1 MVLENESD
9 MIAPSLLQ
17 KYNVPVPR
25 YTSYPTVPLWENNLD
40 GKKWTE
46 LVKQAYIDF
55 GDTEG
60 ISLYIHLPYC
70 ESLCTYCGCNKR
82 ITKNHSVELP
92 YVQAV
97 LNEWQLYLA
106 LLPTQPKLAG
116 IHLGGGTP
124 TFFSPE
130 VLTSLITAIRS
141 SSEILPQAELSFE
154 GHPNNTT
161 LAHLEA
167 LHKVG
172 FRRVSYGIQDV
183 DEKVQ
188 KTIHRI
194 QPFAKV
200 KEATD
205 IARKAGY
212 DSFNFDLIYGLPH
225 QNLKTIEQTFHQVND
240 LRPERIAFYSYAHVP
255 SAFPAQ
261 KSFEAFLP
269 QEEEKRALYDKGKEL
284 LLDMGYYEIGMDHFS
299 LPDDPLF
306 IAKRQQDL
314 HRNFMGYTTSP
325 SRMLIGLGN
334 SSISDVGTAYAQ
346 NQKDIDDYKTQIERK
361 QLALNKGHVLTK
373 EDAVHKRLILDIICN
388 GKAEWNWDF
397 YSKLPAAAVVQ
408 LEEMTQGGLLKYNS
422 SGISVCDTGKAF
434 VRNICAVFDQR
445 MQRQSKGDFVFSKA
459 V

>member
-1 MVLENESD
+1 
-9 MIAPSLLQ
+9 MIAQSLLR

-25 YTSYPTVPLWENNLD
+25 YTSYPTVPLWENNLNI
-40 GKKWTE
+40 KKWAE
-46 LVKQAYIDF
+46 LVKKAYGDF
-55 GDTEG
+55 GEKEG

-70 ESLCTYCGCNKR
+70 ENLCTYCGCNKR

-106 LLPTQPKLAG
+106 LLPSQPKLVS

-130 VLTSLITAIRS
+130 VLTDLITTIRS
-141 SSEILPQAELSFE
+141 STEVLPQAEFSFE

-161 LAHLEA
+161 QAHLEA
-167 LHKVG
+167 LHSVG
-172 FRRVSYGIQDV
+172 FRRVSYGVQDF

-205 IARKAGY
+205 NARKAGY
-212 DSFNFDLIYGLPH
+212 GSINFDLIYGLPH
-225 QNLKTIEQTFHQVND
+225 QNLQTIEHTFHQVND
-240 LRPERIAFYSYAHVP
+240 LKPDRIAFYSYAHVP

-261 KSFEAFLP
+261 KSFENFLP
-269 QEEEKRALYDKGKEL
+269 QEEEKRSLYEKGKEL
-284 LLDMGYYEIGMDHFS
+284 LLEMGYNEIGMDHFS

-306 IAKRQQDL
+306 IAKKQKLL

-325 SRMLIGLGN
+325 SRMLMGLGN
-334 SSISDVGTAYAQ
+334 SSISDIGAAYSQ
-346 NQKDIDDYKTQIERK
+346 NQKDIDDYKAQIERK
-361 QLALNKGHVLTK
+361 QFAVNKGHVLTQ
-373 EDAVHKRLILDIICN
+373 EDEVHKKLILDIICHD
-388 GKAEWNWDF
+388 KAEWDLDF
-397 YSKLPAAAVVQ
+397 FLKLSTVAVVQ
-408 LEEMTQGGLLKYNS
+408 LEEMAQDGLLNYDPF
-422 SGISVCDTGKAF
+422 GIRLSTTGKAF

-445 MQRQSKGDFVFSKA
+445 MQRQKRSNFVFSKT

>member
-1 MVLENESD
+1 MEENKSV

-17 KYNVPVPR
+17 KYNVPAPR
-25 YTSYPTVPLWENNLD
+25 YTSYPTVPLWENDLNE
-40 GKKWTE
+40 KKWTE
-46 LVKQAYIDF
+46 LVKTAYGNF
-55 GDTEG
+55 GDEEG
-60 ISLYIHLPYC
+60 ISLYVHLPYC

-82 ITKNHSVELP
+82 ITNNHSVELP
-92 YVQAV
+92 YIQAV
-97 LNEWQLYLA
+97 LNEWQLYLD
-106 LLPTQPKLAG
+106 LLPRQPKLAG
-116 IHLGGGTP
+116 LHLGGGTP

-130 VLTSLITAIRS
+130 VLIDLITTIRS
-141 SSEILPQAELSFE
+141 SAEVLPQAEFSFE

-167 LHKVG
+167 LHSVG
-172 FRRVSYGIQDV
+172 FRRVSYGIQDF

-205 IARKAGY
+205 NARKVGY
-212 DSFNFDLIYGLPH
+212 DSVNFDLIYGLPH
-225 QNLKTIEQTFHQVND
+225 QNLKTIAHTFHRVYD
-240 LRPERIAFYSYAHVP
+240 LRPDRIAFYSYAHVP

-269 QEEEKRALYDKGKEL
+269 QEEEKRALYEKGREL
-284 LLDMGYYEIGMDHFS
+284 LMEMGYHEIGMDHFS

-306 IAKRQQDL
+306 IAKSQQQL

-334 SSISDVGTAYAQ
+334 SSISDIGTAYAQ
-346 NQKDIDDYKTQIERK
+346 NLKDIDDYKAQIERK
-361 QLALNKGHVLTK
+361 QFALNKGHVLTQ
-373 EDAVHKRLILDIICN
+373 EDEVYKKLILDIICHD
-388 GKAEWNWDF
+388 KAEWDRDF
-397 YSKLPAAAVVQ
+397 YSKLSAVTVVQ
-408 LEEMTQGGLLKYNS
+408 LEEMVRDGLLNYDP
-422 SGISVCDTGKAF
+422 SGIRISTTGKAF
-434 VRNICAVFDQR
+434 VRNICTVFDQR
-445 MQRQSKGDFVFSKA
+445 MQRQSKSNFVFSKA